1 MKKTL
6 FLVLVMVLS
15 SVLGSNSFAADRA
28 HTLKVYNW
36 ADYVSMD
43 VLDEFPAWYYEQTG
57 EQVEVLLQ
65 TFDINEAMLAE
76 IEVGHEDYDVICPSE
91 YIIERMLR
99 NQLLQPINKDFG
111 STPDYTTSVSSFAVE
126 KFQQM
131 APDSTTSVADY
142 AVGYMWGTTG
152 FIYNPSLVSKSEI
165 LSIGCLNDEKFR
177 GKILMKD
184 AFRDIYSLFVLYVY
198 QDEINRG
205 EVTRDELVANV
216 TEERI
221 QRVEEFILSMKD
233 NIAGWEVDFGKEEM
247 IKGRA
252 WINVSWSGD
261 ANWAIDEAAQ
271 VGVTL
276 DYILPKEGSSVWF
289 DGWCIPIY
297 AKNTKAASYFINY
310 MCMPQN
316 AIRNMEEV
324 GYVSVISSPEVLAW
338 ANDENIHETV
348 DLTYFFGKDAEAVHA
363 NKVLYPDQSVI
374 EYCSLMHDCGDMTE
388 PMLAMWSR
396 VKGDN
401 LSIGMLIFIVIV
413 LVMSVIFCVL
423 KVLSKKKQKRVYSK
437 KNSNKKNTTTKMLLT
452 IGLSWI
458 SIAAFPNA
466 ASAEEYENNI
476 GISIEAGAD
485 IVSSYL
491 WRGQNLGGLSIQPSV
506 TFDWKGLYLSGWGN
520 IGADNWTFE
529 YFNPELDITI
539 GYDDYGVQV
548 DLTHLYYFGG
558 DSYFGKGGF
567 NAEEQVTGSTMEAH
581 FGFHLGD
588 LVEKIPLSLDWYT
601 TIYGDDCYQD
611 KNGEWKRAWSTY
623 IEVGYDFN
631 LPLGMTLGAHVG
643 IVPWLSSYTDYKEV
657 WKSAKTVAINNINL
671 RLERNFQIKDLYLG
685 IWGEMMLNCYG
696 VSKNNLTTTLNNKF
710 DQHFNWRIGASLYI
724 GKEW

>member
-43 VLDEFPAWYYEQTG
+43 VLDEFPVWYYEQTG

-205 EVTRDELVANV
+205 EVTRDELVTNV
-216 TEERI
+216 TKERI

-310 MCMPQN
+310 MCRPDI
-316 AIRNMEEV
+316 ALRNMDAI
-324 GYVSVISSPEVLAW
+324 GYVSAVATPEILEEKI
-338 ANDENIHETV
+338 DTTLENYS
-348 DLTYFFGKDAEAVHA
+348 DLSYFFGPEADSVQVDPVQYPDKKVIERCA
-363 NKVLYPDQSVI
+363 VIRDFSNKEDLQKVL
-374 EYCSLMHDCGDMTE
+374 E
-388 PMLAMWSR
+388 MWSR

-401 LSIGMLIFIVIV
+401 LNTGIVLLIFAV
-413 LVMSVIFCVL
+413 F
-423 KVLSKKKQKRVYSK
+423 
-437 KNSNKKNTTTKMLLT
+437 
-452 IGLSWI
+452 
-458 SIAAFPNA
+458 
-466 ASAEEYENNI
+466 
-476 GISIEAGAD
+476 
-485 IVSSYL
+485 
-491 WRGQNLGGLSIQPSV
+491 GGLFV
-506 TFDWKGLYLSGWGN
+506 W
-520 IGADNWTFE
+520 
-529 YFNPELDITI
+529 
-539 GYDDYGVQV
+539 
-548 DLTHLYYFGG
+548 
-558 DSYFGKGGF
+558 
-567 NAEEQVTGSTMEAH
+567 
-581 FGFHLGD
+581 
-588 LVEKIPLSLDWYT
+588 LVISKVNKYRR
-601 TIYGDDCYQD
+601 
-611 KNGEWKRAWSTY
+611 KVHRKRRR
-623 IEVGYDFN
+623 
-631 LPLGMTLGAHVG
+631 
-643 IVPWLSSYTDYKEV
+643 K
-657 WKSAKTVAINNINL
+657 K
-671 RLERNFQIKDLYLG
+671 
-685 IWGEMMLNCYG
+685 
-696 VSKNNLTTTLNNKF
+696 
-710 DQHFNWRIGASLYI
+710 
-724 GKEW
+724 